1 MEEKGAKTMIDNR
14 ESVLDTVKDWLA
26 VYGKRVEME
35 EGKLSDM
42 SEAFYCG
49 LLNAMLGGD
58 LKNMNR
64 EKPNF
69 PAIDLGDDAPVGVD
83 GVTVRLAV
91 QITSTG
97 TRQKVRHTLE
107 EFFKNELHNRFDRL
121 VVLVTGK
128 AEAFKEEPELS
139 VTFDF
144 DTGRDVWS
152 EKRLLERIR
161 DLPDDRFEAVAD
173 YVKKRVTMPGR
184 KPKTMNLPLQTAMAE
199 GSFVGREAE
208 LEEIARRLRDG
219 KSVVLSGLGGMGKTE
234 LAVKFGREYEKNG
247 GGWVYFVPFRR
258 DFYHTVVDEL
268 ALGIPGLKEQG
279 LNEEGVYRA
288 AMEVLRGCGA
298 GDLLI
303 VDNADEGSITS
314 LSRELSKLPM
324 KALVT
329 SRKDVA
335 GAVKVESLPNGA
347 LYAVFE
353 QNGVNIPRA
362 EMDKLIDAVN
372 AHTLTVDVMARTMG
386 RGRRTATAAKL
397 LAALKE
403 RDLSRGFTKVE
414 IAYAGSPEQARI
426 NEHLKAVFRVAELEE
441 ESQVLL
447 RCATLLPEGG
457 MDDGLFLSPFIEE
470 AGDWLD
476 DLIEGGW
483 LYMKDRLLRIHP
495 VIRIVCIEV
504 LEPTEEKCSRF
515 LFGLSKQ
522 YDPKH
527 YDRRQYRQLA
537 EVFTTAVEWLEDTE
551 GNWALRAGQFWE
563 KLGEHVKALEC
574 NEGLVRKLEK
584 IRPDSEA
591 FARACNNLGGTYND
605 LGDHKRSLE
614 CYKQSL
620 ITLERVLPAAHR
632 LLATINDNMGKT
644 YGALGDYE
652 QALTYQMKALEI
664 REQGLDV
671 ERYDLATSYNNIGM
685 TYSALGEHPKALEY
699 KLKSMQICEE
709 ILDRDHPDLAVTYSN
724 VGSTYVVLGDKE
736 KGLKYKEKALM
747 ICEHALDAD
756 HPDLAASYNNVGY
769 AYSALGD
776 PQSALKYL
784 LKAWDIWERVL
795 PGNHPRLA
803 VCCCNIACAYY
814 DLGDIVKAAHNMRQA
829 AEISNCSSLPENHT
843 DRMNYNKWAEQF
855 EEEVR
860 QTQEWSKFLL
870 EQMEE

>member
-107 EFFKNELHNRFDRL
+107 EFFKNGLHNRFDRL
-121 VVLVTGK
+121 IVLVTGK

-139 VTFDF
+139 VAFDF

-161 DLPDDRFEAVAD
+161 DLPDARFEAVAD

-184 KPKTMNLPLQTAMAE
+184 KSKIMNLPLRTAMAE

-279 LNEEGVYRA
+279 LNEEGVYQA
-288 AMEVLRGCGA
+288 AMEVLRGCGT

-314 LSRELSKLPM
+314 LRRELSKLPI

-335 GAVKVESLPNGA
+335 GAVKVEPLPNGA

-403 RDLSRGFTKVE
+403 RDLSKGFTRVE

-483 LYMKDRLLRIHP
+483 LYMKDGLLRIHP

-504 LEPTEEKCSRF
+504 LEPTEEKCEDF
-515 LFGLSKQ
+515 LIGIQRK
-522 YDPKH
+522 YDPKQ
-527 YDRRQYRQLA
+527 YSTAKFRQMA
-537 EVFTTAVEWLEDTE
+537 ELFETAANTLEDPE
-551 GNWALRAGQFWE
+551 CRWALLAGHFWGA
-563 KLGEHVKALEC
+563 LGESVKALEC
-574 NEGLVRKLEK
+574 NKGAVRRLE
-584 IRPDSEA
+584 IHGTDSELLA
-591 FARACNNLGGTYND
+591 GAYNNLGTTYGD
-605 LGDHKRSLE
+605 LGDSQKELE
-614 CYKQSL
+614 YLLKAME
-620 ITLERVLPAAHR
+620 ILERR
-632 LLATINDNMGKT
+632 
-644 YGALGDYE
+644 
-652 QALTYQMKALEI
+652 
-664 REQGLDV
+664 
-671 ERYDLATSYNNIGM
+671 
-685 TYSALGEHPKALEY
+685 
-699 KLKSMQICEE
+699 
-709 ILDRDHPDLAVTYSN
+709 LDRDHPILARCCDN
-724 VGSTYVVLGDKE
+724 VGGTYGKLGEHK
-736 KGLKYKEKALM
+736 KAL
-747 ICEHALDAD
+747 EYRLKALETFVRVLSAD
-756 HPDLAASYNNVGY
+756 HPDLAISYDNVGQTYGDLGDHGKALEYQQKAMEIRERMLGVDHPSLANSYNNVGGTY
-769 AYSALGD
+769 GKLGD
-776 PQSALKYL
+776 HKKELEYLMKALN
-784 LKAWDIWERVL
+784 IRERVL
-795 PGNHPRLA
+795 PGNHPDLA
-803 VCCCNIACAYY
+803 SSLSNIAFAYGCLDDFLTAVGY
-814 DLGDIVKAAHNMRQA
+814 IRQA
-829 AEISNCSSLPENHT
+829 VEIAEKRLPEGHP
-843 DRMNYNKWAEQF
+843 DLENYREGRKRIEMLALMQ
-855 EEEVR
+855 
-860 QTQEWSKFLL
+860 KLGL
-870 EQMEE
+870 EFINPFKK